1 MSSPIKPLRLA
12 ALFVA
17 AATLSACDVGGI
29 GEGNRLETLE
39 IVRTTALIDRE
50 SNASYICFADKLQLV
65 GTFTDGGQGDYSS
78 RGRWTSSD
86 PSIVAVSNGDIL
98 IPGSTTL
105 AYASG
110 TIVPKAVTTTPVI
123 ITADFVGLSASYE
136 VVVKKIDTGAIEI
149 STTQLKLA
157 PETVYPMTLKA
168 TVDGYELNLTQAA
181 TWSFVDADEDTDDI
195 AVIGASTG
203 VIAAKLPATLPAAL
217 RARAEFPE
225 CQNDEGTAPLRF
237 EADVVIE
244 TPTSLTLEREF
255 AADAPLI
262 VNTTEALKITG
273 TFADSSTQDLTG
285 QVKLDSS
292 DDEVIVPGA
301 FAPQIVSALEAGTVT
316 VKAIYGGDDDND
328 AEGDTDP
335 PLVESNTISLTAVE
349 GTLQSFE
356 IAPLN
361 PTITA
366 LGNQQF
372 TALGSFSVAGETLE
386 QPITRHVTWVATT
399 LDDKATAAVAVS
411 NSAVTKGLVVS
422 LLPSADAIKIKATYA
437 KADPDPDLV
446 EETALCIVKPGDA
459 AGSCPPDDA
468 P

>member
-12 ALFVA
+12 TLLAA

-39 IVRTTALIDRE
+39 IVRTTALIDRD
-50 SNASYICFADKLQLV
+50 SSTSYLCFVDKLQLV

-86 PSIVAVSNGDIL
+86 PSVVAVSNGDIL

-136 VVVKKIDTGAIEI
+136 VEVKKIDTGAFELGAT
-149 STTQLKLA
+149 SVKLA
-157 PETVYPMTLKA
+157 PETVYPLTLKA
-168 TVDGYELNLTQAA
+168 AVDGYELNLTQAA
-181 TWSFVDADEDTDDI
+181 TWSFVDADDDTDDI
-195 AVIGASTG
+195 ATIGVSTG
-203 VIAAKLPATLPAAL
+203 VIAAKLPATLPAVL

-225 CQNDEGTAPLRF
+225 CQNDAGTAPLRF
-237 EADVVIE
+237 EADVAIE
-244 TPTSLTLEREF
+244 NPTSLTLEREF
-255 AADAPLI
+255 AAEAPLI
-262 VNTTEALKITG
+262 VKTTEALKATAS
-273 TFADSSTQDLTG
+273 FADGGTQDLTG
-285 QVKLDSS
+285 QVKIDSS

-301 FAPQIVSALEAGTVT
+301 FAPQIVSALKAGTVT
-316 VKAIYGGDDDND
+316 LKAIYGGDDDND
-328 AEGDTDP
+328 DEGDTDP
-335 PLVESNTISLTAVE
+335 PLVESNTISLAAVE

-366 LGNQQF
+366 FGNQQF
-372 TALGSFSVAGETLE
+372 TALGSFTVAGETLE
-386 QPITRHVTWVATT
+386 QPITRHVTWTATT
-399 LDDKATAAVAVS
+399 LDDKVTAAVAIS
-411 NSAVTKGLVVS
+411 NSAVSKGLAVS
-422 LLPSADAIKIKATYA
+422 LQPESDSAKIKATYVR
-437 KADPDPDLV
+437 DEPDPDLV
-446 EETALCIVKPGDA
+446 EETVLCIVKPGDD
-459 AGSCPPDDA
+459 AGSCPPEET

>member
-12 ALFVA
+12 VLLTA
-17 AATLSACDVGGI
+17 AATLSACDIGGI
-29 GEGNRLETLE
+29 GDGNRLETLE
-39 IVRTTALIDRE
+39 IVRTTALIDRD
-50 SNASYICFADKLQLV
+50 SNTSYLCFADKLQLV

-86 PSIVAVSNGDIL
+86 PSVVAVSNGDIL

-110 TIVPKAVTTTPVI
+110 TIVPRAVTTTPVI

-136 VVVKKIDTGAIEI
+136 VVVKKIDTGDFEI
-149 STTQLKLA
+149 SATSVRLA
-157 PETVYPMTLKA
+157 PETIYPLTLKA
-168 TVDGYELNLTQAA
+168 TVDGYTLNLTQAA

-195 AVIGASTG
+195 AVIGAGTG
-203 VIAAKLPATLPAAL
+203 VIAAKLPETLPATL

-255 AADAPLI
+255 AADAPL
-262 VNTTEALKITG
+262 VVRTTEALKATA

-285 QVKLDSS
+285 QVKIDSS

-301 FAPQIVSALEAGTVT
+301 FAPQIVGALKAGTVT
-316 VKAIYGGDDDND
+316 LKASYGGDDGND
-328 AEGDTDP
+328 EEGDTDP
-335 PLVESNTISLTAVE
+335 QLVESNTILLTAVD
-349 GTLQSFE
+349 GTLQGFE

-361 PTITA
+361 ETITA
-366 LGNQQF
+366 FGNQQF
-372 TALGSFSVAGETLE
+372 TATGSFSVAGETHE
-386 QPITRHVTWVATT
+386 QLITRHVTWVATT
-399 LDDKATAAVAVS
+399 LDGKATSALAIS
-411 NSAVTKGLVVS
+411 NSTATRGLAAS
-422 LLPSADAIKIKATYA
+422 TLPKTDTIKVRATYA
-437 KADPDPDLV
+437 KDEPDPDLV
-446 EETALCIVKPGDA
+446 EETVLCIVKPGDD
-459 AGSCPPDDA
+459 AGSCPPEDA

>member
-12 ALFVA
+12 ALLAA

-50 SNASYICFADKLQLV
+50 SSTSYVCFPDKLQLV

-86 PSIVAVSNGDIL
+86 PSVVAVSNGDIL

-110 TIVPKAVTTTPVI
+110 TIVPKTVTTTPVI

-149 STTQLKLA
+149 SATSVKLA
-157 PETVYPMTLKA
+157 PETLYPLTLKA
-168 TVDGYELNLTQAA
+168 TVDGYELNLTSTSAV

-195 AVIGASTG
+195 AVIGAGTG
-203 VIAAKLPATLPAAL
+203 VISAKLPETLPATL
-217 RARAEFPE
+217 RARAEFAE
-225 CQNDEGTAPLRF
+225 CQNDAGTAPLRF
-237 EADVVIE
+237 EADVAIE
-244 TPTSLTLEREF
+244 NPTSLTLEREF
-255 AADAPLI
+255 AADAPL
-262 VNTTEALKITG
+262 VVKTTEALKVTAG
-273 TFADSSTQDLTG
+273 FADSSTQDLTG

-301 FAPQIVSALEAGTVT
+301 FAPQIVSALKAGTVT
-316 VKAIYGGDDDND
+316 LKAIYGGPVNDDD
-328 AEGDTDP
+328 EEYP
-335 PLVESNTISLTAVE
+335 PQLESNVLTMNAVD

-356 IAPLN
+356 ISPLN
-361 PTITA
+361 PTIA
-366 LGNQQF
+366 AFGNQQF
-372 TALGSFSVAGETLE
+372 TALGSFSVAGETRE
-386 QPITRHVTWVATT
+386 QPITRHVVWTATT
-399 LDDKATAAVAVS
+399 LDDKTTAAVAIS
-411 NSAVTKGLVVS
+411 NSSVSKGLAVS
-422 LLPSADAIKIKATYA
+422 LQPESDSAKIKATYVR
-437 KADPDPDLV
+437 DEPDPDLV
-446 EETALCIVKPGDA
+446 EETVLCIVKPGEA
-459 AGSCPPDDA
+459 AGSCPPEEA